1 MIAHVSITVVLFFS
15 IMIALSLIVLLYVTP
30 GAVKEYKAHRA
41 SKQRSG
47 SNKETL
53 SSYMEE
59 IAVCKKPERI
69 EELMALIRRSAD
81 VMQTDRG
88 TQTKYAKNILKWL
101 DSFNIDIHIKDLE
114 QTKRSNQIFF
124 DKKRQDFQLII
135 IK

>member
-30 GAVKEYKAHRA
+30 GAVKEYKVHRA

-101 DSFNIDIHIKDLE
+101 DSFNIDIHIKHF
-114 QTKRSNQIFF
+114 IFF
-124 DKKRQDFQLII
+124 STKGREKFVHC
-135 IK
+135 